1 MKYKITYYRHI
12 TSEEY
17 KLLQKAAIKIMQKTR
32 RKYIYPSK
40 DSKNIEID
48 FSGLKKIWIC
58 NRLIRSIKKDVPY
71 KNLRWI
77 KMEELL
83 VDEVIKPRVDLKFG
97 LDDENIDG
105 HVLIHDIGFKEGYTI
120 YNFQTNDECRN
131 IHDTIYIKLRRE
143 WVTNIPARLIPYNH
157 SIYNR
162 LRYSA
167 LLLGASA
174 GFTRNVDFI
183 YDRYTENF
191 WKYNSNGLIVFDK
204 M

>member
-1 MKYKITYYRHI
+1 MEYKITYYRHI

-17 KLLQKAAIKIMQKTR
+17 ELLQKAAIKIMQETR
-32 RKYIYPSK
+32 RKYIYSLRE
-40 DSKNIEID
+40 SKNIEID
-48 FSGLKKIWIC
+48 FSVLKKIWIC
-58 NRLIRSIKKDVPY
+58 NGLIRSIKKDIPY

-105 HVLIHDIGFKEGYTI
+105 YVSIHDIGSKEGYTI
-120 YNFQTNDECRN
+120 YDFRTNDECRN
-131 IHDTIYIKLRRE
+131 IRDTIYIKLRRE
-143 WVTNIPARLIPYNH
+143 WVTNIPVRIIPYNRTV
-157 SIYNR
+157 YNR
-162 LRYSA
+162 SRYSV